1 MSQNQNN
8 QLFVTKSDK
17 YNNLSDLDKL
27 KYRLFV
33 TTLLKL
39 ARNTKNLK
47 SKEPKIPNIEL
58 PHLSIVNKSGNTE
71 TLTYNVN
78 FEDEKLFNKWLL
90 KSEHLQFPT
99 VFNPTAISGII
110 TFLNDFNLSEIEN
123 GIELFQEEMNELSL
137 LYGINY

>member
-78 FEDEKLFNKWLL
+78 
-90 KSEHLQFPT
+90 S
-99 VFNPTAISGII
+99 
-110 TFLNDFNLSEIEN
+110 
-123 GIELFQEEMNELSL
+123 
-137 LYGINY
+137 